1 MLEYKLRADYIL
13 VTYPPQGLPC
23 ALGPALCSRCR
34 VEIPTLYWQTTC
46 CRRKRLGGALT
57 PRGPAQEEVLLS
69 KTTLDRARIMRKV
82 LKEAEDRYRNELLP
96 DEERQL
102 LRDRILRLRCQLRL
116 A

>member
-1 MLEYKLRADYIL
+1 M
-13 VTYPPQGLPC
+13 
-23 ALGPALCSRCR
+23 
-34 VEIPTLYWQTTC
+34 
-46 CRRKRLGGALT
+46 
-57 PRGPAQEEVLLS
+57 S